1 MRVHV
6 VISGLVQGVGFR
18 YFAAREARRL
28 GLTGFVRNL
37 PDRRVEMVAE
47 GDQGVLE
54 TLVEIIRKGPQGSIV
69 RDVSVEWTD
78 EPAREREFFIR

>member
-6 VISGLVQGVGFR
+6 FVSGLVQGVGFR

-37 PDRRVEMVAE
+37 PDRRVEIVAE
-47 GDQGVLE
+47 GDQGPLE
-54 TLVEIIRKGPQGSIV
+54 TLVEVIRKGPQGSII
-69 RDVSVEWTD
+69 RDVGVEWTD